1 MRYRTWFGGPCVT
14 FLPPTL
20 PGFSTSGLRGQ
31 VWTVGICYNGLWT
44 PLWRKVS
51 WNMVGSIEAQWMLH
65 FQLILTCRFDKTE
78 RLLGE
83 QGLNQHWLLLKP
95 NCLWNSDPVNIMSG
109 LLRQRIWKINIYCW
123 QQESSLKTISCS
135 QNKQRSQISNRKKK
149 WNKFFC
155 FRTDHWNLLH
165 LWRTWLWLDSFYDC
179 TPLNKSE
186 AEADWY
192 RSISCSSFFCLRV
205 VQYVLKIKNLESD

>member
-14 FLPPTL
+14 FLPLTL
-20 PGFSTSGLRGQ
+20 PSFSTSGLRGQ
-31 VWTVGICYNGLWT
+31 VWTVRICYNGLWT

-51 WNMVGSIEAQWMLH
+51 WNMVGSIEAQWVLH

-78 RLLGE
+78 RLHGK

-95 NCLWNSDPVNIMSG
+95 KGLWNSYPVNIMSG

-123 QQESSLKTISCS
+123 QQKSSLKTISWS

-149 WNKFFC
+149 NEISSFALGLTIETLSTFGELDSDWTAFMIA
-155 FRTDHWNLLH
+155 H
-165 LWRTWLWLDSFYDC
+165 LWIRAKQRQTDTEAFPA
-179 TPLNKSE
+179 PLFLLAGSP
-186 AEADWY
+186 
-192 RSISCSSFFCLRV
+192 ICS
-205 VQYVLKIKNLESD
+205 